1 VCSRAYVRD
10 HYQRNQ
16 AYYVRKAMS
25 RNAVRHRTA
34 AEYVLAYLRDHPCV
48 DCGEC
53 DPVVLDFD
61 HSVRSEKR
69 CDIATMVKDGWAWR
83 TIETEIAKCAVR
95 CANCHRRRTARQ
107 FGWYRL
113 GPVAQLDRA
122 TGFEPVGREFNSLRG
137 HQIGG

>member
-1 VCSRAYVRD
+1 MKTCSSCGRTLALSEFNWKDQARGKVQSSCKGCSRAYVRD
-10 HYQRNQ
+10 HYRRNQ

-34 AEYVLAYLRDHPCV
+34 ANSVLAYLRDHPCV

-69 CDIATMVKDGWAWR
+69 CDIATMLKDGWA
-83 TIETEIAKCAVR
+83 
-95 CANCHRRRTARQ
+95 
-107 FGWYRL
+107 
-113 GPVAQLDRA
+113 
-122 TGFEPVGREFNSLRG
+122 
-137 HQIGG
+137 